1 MCVLSE
7 EMYRYFKR
15 FIDIVC
21 SLVGCVILAI
31 LYPFIALAI
40 KLNSPGPVVYRRKVL
55 GKNGRS
61 FEAYKFRSMVANAE
75 QLLLKNARLKRQ
87 FDESYKLKDDP
98 RITTV
103 GNFIR
108 KTSIDE
114 FPQLINVL
122 KGEMSLIGP
131 RMIAPDELPRYG
143 EWGEERLTV
152 KPGLTGLW
160 QVSGRQETKYEDRIK
175 FDIYYVRNLSF
186 GIDLKILLK
195 TIPVVI
201 GMKGA
206 H

>member
-1 MCVLSE
+1 
-7 EMYRYFKR
+7 MYRYFKR
-15 FIDIVC
+15 FIDIVG

-75 QLLLKNARLKRQ
+75 QLLLKNTRLKRQ
-87 FDESYKLKDDP
+87 FDKSYKLKDDP

-108 KTSIDE
+108 KASIDE
-114 FPQLINVL
+114 LPQLVNVL

-143 EWGEERLTV
+143 ERGEERLIV

-175 FDIYYVRNLSF
+175 FDLYYVRNLSF
-186 GIDLKILLK
+186 WIDLKILLK